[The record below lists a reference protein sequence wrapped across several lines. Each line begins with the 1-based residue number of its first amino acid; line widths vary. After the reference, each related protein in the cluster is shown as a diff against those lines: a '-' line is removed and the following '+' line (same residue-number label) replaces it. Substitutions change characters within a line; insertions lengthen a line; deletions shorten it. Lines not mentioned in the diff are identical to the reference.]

1 MTDINK
7 TAILNEIVS
16 LKKKRDRLNVS
27 LQDTTSLLDHLQK
40 TLEHFIPHSNKRAPK
55 VEALRIEP
63 NTLRGKGLTEAL
75 VYLAEQNDGIVKN
88 YAVRP
93 LLVDA
98 GILRGDRPEHALS
111 LALRNSERFESVS
124 RGVFK
129 MVDVPN
135 LSDDSLDESEGDDF

>member
-7 TAILNEIVS
+7 ADILDEIVS
-16 LKKKRDRLNVS
+16 LKKKRNRLNVS
-27 LQDTTSLLDHLQK
+27 LQDTTSLLEHLQK
-40 TLEHFIPHSNKRAPK
+40 TLEHFSPNSNKRAPK
-55 VEALRIEP
+55 AEALRMEP
-63 NTLRGKGLTEAL
+63 DTLRGKGLTEAL

-98 GILRGDRPEHALS
+98 GILQGKRPEHALS
-111 LALRNSERFESVS
+111 VALRNSERFESVS

-129 MVDVPN
+129 MVDFE
-135 LSDDSLDESEGDDF
+135 LQD